1 MSTKA
6 DVLARLGRVPRARA
20 AVYESAGT
28 SRRTL
33 NWRAP
38 TTYPNQVLGDLVMLR
53 DRSRGAVRNDGYAK
67 GVIDKLVT
75 NIIGTGMKPLCQ
87 AEDKA
92 FRKEADSLWTRWTD
106 ESDAD
111 GLLDFYGQQAQA
123 TRCWLEAGEVFVRL
137 RPRLESDGLCVPL
150 QVQVLEPE
158 QCPLDYTLTAPNGN
172 RVKAGIEFNKIGRRV
187 AYYFW
192 QSRPGDPNE
201 LDFSKLLRV
210 PATSILH
217 VFKPLRAGQLRGLPH
232 LTQAM
237 IRLRELDKYSDATL
251 LRQQLS
257 AMFVAFL
264 KNMTTEA
271 PADVLTGETL
281 TETEGDHPVLS
292 LQPGAFQAL
301 NPGEEVQFSDPPDV
315 PSGYE
320 EYVKGHLR
328 AVSAATGVPYEVLTG
343 DMSQVNDRTVR
354 VILHEFR
361 RQIQADQHQTIAF
374 QLCRPVWAAWM
385 DSAVESGA
393 LSVVPAP
400 APVPELGTIVPEPG
414 TDPLAPPVPPP
425 AEKKAPAPFP
435 PKAAAFPPAPA
446 KPADPA
452 ENVPAP
458 DPAAEPDAALADAEQ
473 KASGGDYYLDPS
485 PWLKVLWMP
494 QGWPYIHPVQDVQAA
509 KEAIRNGLTSRSAV
523 VAQQGEDAAQV
534 DAQQAEDNAR
544 ADELDLTYD
553 SDGRSSGTGAAA
565 GGGFG
570 APPPLGGQPAMP
582 VMPGEEPAPV
592 DPEAPLPVPPPPPQ
606 PAAPAARRS

>member
-1 MSTKA
+1 VKSKDA
-6 DVLARLGRVPRARA
+6 ALARLGRLPRVRA
-20 AVYESAGT
+20 AVYEGAAT

-38 TTYPNQVLGDLVMLR
+38 TTYPNQVLGDITMLR

-87 AEDKA
+87 ADDKA
-92 FRKEADSLWTRWTD
+92 FRSAVEELWTRWTD

-137 RPRLESDGLCVPL
+137 RPRLLSDGLSVPL

-158 QCPLDYTLTAPNGN
+158 QCPLDYTIQLANGN
-172 RVKAGIEFNKIGRRV
+172 RVRAGIEFNKIGRRV
-187 AYYFW
+187 AYYFYLT
-192 QSRPGDPNE
+192 RPGDPNE
-201 LDFSKLLRV
+201 LDVTKLVRI
-210 PATSILH
+210 PASGVLH
-217 VFKPLRAGQLRGLPH
+217 VYKPLRPGQLRGIPH
-232 LTQAM
+232 LTQAL

-271 PADVLTGETL
+271 PADVLTGETP
-281 TETEGDHPVLS
+281 TDSEDGRPVLS

-315 PSGYE
+315 PSGYGD
-320 EYVKGHLR
+320 YIKGHLR

-361 RQIQADQHQTIAF
+361 RQIGADQHQTVAF
-374 QLCRPVWAAWM
+374 QFCRPVWLAWM
-385 DSAVESGA
+385 DAAVESGA
-393 LSVVPAP
+393 LSTVPAP
-400 APVPELGTIVPEPG
+400 APVPNPGTIVPESGTPAPG
-414 TDPLAPPVPPP
+414 EAPAP
-425 AEKKAPAPFP
+425 APEEKKAPPFP
-435 PKAAAFPPAPA
+435 PKPKAAFPPPPPAAP
-446 KPADPA
+446 PSPE
-452 ENVPAP
+452 ENVPGP
-458 DPAAEPDAALADAEQ
+458 DPALEPEAALEDAEQ
-473 KASGGDYYLDPS
+473 KASGADYYTDPS
-485 PWLKVLWMP
+485 AWTKVLWMP

-509 KEAIRNGLTSRSAV
+509 KEAVRNGFTSRSAV
-523 VAQQGEDAAQV
+523 IAAQGEDAAQV

-565 GGGFG
+565 PAPFG
-570 APPPLGGQPAMP
+570 NPNPMAPGASPA
-582 VMPGEEPAPV
+582 VPGEEP
-592 DPEAPLPVPPPPPQ
+592 DPEAAVPM
-606 PAAPAARRS
+606 PAMPGAPAPAPAPAE